1 MMRFLKDELAY
12 FFSGK
17 GMPYAKVSVVVA
29 LVITLVFTAV
39 FSNSYIKDGKI
50 VVIDLDNSNYSHEFI
65 DTMNASPYIKVQEII
80 NTPVDPKTLMYRDQ
94 CLAVI
99 VLPAGFEKN
108 RYTASANNIGIIYD
122 NINEA
127 QSGNLKGAINT
138 IIAVENQKIGLP
150 QIQSLGMS
158 SEQAEAI
165 ISNISLKERLLFNP
179 TSSHSNGEVLGFLF
193 FFSSMFFAFATL
205 GIVARLKLERKW
217 HIQLLEGNVFELM
230 MRLIPYILCFT
241 SAIVIGMGVL
251 RVVGDLTFNGGY
263 FALLLSLLLLG
274 SSLGFMSLLFG
285 WGATD
290 PGSAASKMI
299 LFVPGGFILGGFSNP
314 MDIVPAWVQIVYNIF
329 PLVWEYRLV
338 RDIVLRG
345 ASFMD
350 IAQSFGGFMIF
361 TGILAMFVSM
371 RFYYERKILLEKTHS
386 IEKKAEMVA

>member
-1 MMRFLKDELAY
+1 MRFLKDELAY

-17 GMPYAKVSVVVA
+17 GMPYEKVSIVVA
-29 LVITLVFTAV
+29 MVVTLLFTAV
-39 FSNSYIKDGKI
+39 FSNSYIKDGKV

-65 DTMNASPYIKVQEII
+65 NTMNASPYIKVQEII
-80 NTPVDPKTLMYRDQ
+80 NTPVDPKTLLYRDH

-99 VLPAGFEKN
+99 YLPAGFEKK
-108 RYTASANNIGIIYD
+108 RYSAAANNIGIIYD

-150 QIQSLGMS
+150 QVQALGIN

-165 ISNISLKERLLFNP
+165 IGNISLKDRLLFNP
-179 TSSHSNGEVLGFLF
+179 TSSHSNGEVMGFLF

-205 GIVARLKLERKW
+205 GMVARLRLEKKW
-217 HIQLLEGNVFELM
+217 NTQLLEGSVFELM
-230 MRLIPYILCFT
+230 VRLVPYVLCLTVSIIIGLSILR
-241 SAIVIGMGVL
+241 I
-251 RVVGDLTFNGGY
+251 VGDLSFKGSF
-263 FALLLSLLLLG
+263 FALLLSILLLG
-274 SSLGFMSLLFG
+274 ISTGLMSLLFG
-285 WGATD
+285 WGAAD

-314 MDIVPAWVQIVYNIF
+314 MDIVPAWVQFVYNVF

-338 RDIVLRG
+338 RDIILRG

-350 IAQSFGGFMIF
+350 IARHFGGFMIF
-361 TGILAMFVSM
+361 TGILALLVVA
-371 RFYYERKILLEKTHS
+371 RFYHERNALLLQKNSNTD
-386 IEKKAEMVA
+386 KGEMVA